1 MRGWVFWTVVIVAV
15 LVLSAIGLFIPKDK
29 DRRYAW

>member
-1 MRGWVFWTVVIVAV
+1 VKTWLFWTVVIVAV
-15 LVLSAIGLFIPKDK
+15 LVLAAIGLFIPKDK